1 MALDFTLTAFENIL
15 KAALDAGYKF
25 DSFENYLNGKS
36 KHEKLILL
44 RHDVDKKPYNS
55 LATAKIEKNLGIVST
70 YYFRIVNSS
79 NVPEVINQ
87 IRDLGHEIGYHY
99 EEMDLANGNYDEAV
113 KIFEKNLKY
122 FRTYYP
128 VVTICMHGSPM
139 SKFDNKQ
146 IWDKINYRDYG
157 IIGEPYYDVDFSDFG
172 YLTDTGRSWNGEK
185 VSIRDKVKTDPYKL
199 NLKTSFEVID
209 AFKNNK
215 LPKKIMITTH
225 PQRWNNSP
233 LSYIEELVMQ
243 SIKNV
248 VKAVI
253 VKKNSRKKL

>member
-15 KAALDAGYKF
+15 KAVLDAGYKF

-36 KHEKLILL
+36 GHEKLILL
-44 RHDVDKKPYNS
+44 RHDVDKLPYNS
-55 LATAKIEKNLGIVST
+55 LATAQIENKLGIVST
-70 YYFRIVNSS
+70 YYFRIVDSS
-79 NVPEVINQ
+79 NDRKVINA

-113 KIFEKNLKY
+113 KIFEKNLEY

-157 IIGEPYYDVDFSDFG
+157 IIGEPYYDVDFSVFG

-185 VSIRDKVKTDPYKL
+185 VSVRDKVKTDPYKL
-199 NLKTSFEVID
+199 NLQTSFEVID

-215 LPKKIMITTH
+215 LPKKIMMTTH
-225 PQRWNNSP
+225 PQRWNNNILPYVSE
-233 LSYIEELVMQ
+233 YVMQ
-243 SIKNV
+243 SLKNV
-248 VKAVI
+248 VKGVI
-253 VKKNSRKKL
+253 VKKNSKK